1 MLVTLKEQK
10 GFTLIE
16 LLVSIAII
24 SVLAAI
30 AIMQYRSYKIKAY
43 DVSARANIRNAL
55 TAAEDYYIEQGSYP
69 ATYTDLYT
77 SGFNLSSDVCF
88 TKYETENSGNRLHFH
103 LMHTAS
109 INNWHTR
116 HPDDAGGLAWR
127 TPASCI

>member
-1 MLVTLKEQK
+1 MAVLKRQM

-43 DVSARANIRNAL
+43 DVSAKANIKNAL
-55 TAAEDYYIEQGSYP
+55 TAAEDYLIEQGSYP
-69 ATYTDLYT
+69 ATYPDLYT

-88 TKYETENSGNRLHFH
+88 TKYELENSGNRLHFH

-109 INNWHTR
+109 PNNWHTR
-116 HPDDAGGLAWR
+116 YPDDAGGLAWR